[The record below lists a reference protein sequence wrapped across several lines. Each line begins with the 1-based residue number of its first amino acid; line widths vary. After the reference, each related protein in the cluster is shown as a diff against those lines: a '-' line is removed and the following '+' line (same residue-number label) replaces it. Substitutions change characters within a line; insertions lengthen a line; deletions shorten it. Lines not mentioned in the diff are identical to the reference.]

1 MKLDADTRLWIYRVI
16 GTIVPLLVTLGITT
30 EGIAG
35 HIMNIVA
42 AILSIGGST
51 LAAKNVNK

>member
-16 GTIVPLLVTLGITT
+16 GTVVPLLVTLGITT

-35 HIMNIVA
+35 QIMNIVA
-42 AILSIGGST
+42 AILSIGSAT
-51 LAAKNVNK
+51 LAAKNITK